1 VTKIRGDPRFVKEI
15 RARSA
20 FRRRGSAPDP
30 RFVEEG
36 PRQIR
41 VPLAQSASIRVLER
55 RSIITPVTRSASAAI
70 ICVLAAITLIA
81 REPLFDRLLLIAPAA
96 PGGGWDQTARALQQV
111 FEAEGLVRVTEVQ
124 NVPGAA
130 GTIGLAQFADTQ
142 RASGRALLVSGL
154 VMLGATLWN
163 ASPVSLDQATPIA
176 RLTGEYE
183 VVAVPATSPY
193 RELRDLVD
201 ALRRHPEGISWGGG
215 SAGGTD
221 HILAGLIAEAARVD
235 PRRVN
240 YIAFS
245 GGGEAVAAVLGSNV
259 TAGVSGYSEFA
270 PHVESGRLRVLAI
283 SARSRVPGI
292 DAPTLQEQG
301 LSVELVNWRAV
312 VGPPGMSD
320 DDKARLTD
328 VVARAA
334 RSARWQR
341 ILADRGWADAYLDGD
356 AFARYLT
363 SERLRLEPVVARLRG
378 PSATAPVAAGQHIFP
393 VAVFTGAAGVMA
405 MLLVQWRRGSAGGRA
420 ADDHP
425 PANRRAIAR
434 MVAGL
439 VLFVV
444 LLEPLGFIVAAAAL
458 FICAASAF
466 GAPSIRA
473 GVVGVVLCA
482 IVYLAFTRGLD
493 LTLPSGAAWAWMR

>member
-1 VTKIRGDPRFVKEI
+1 M
-15 RARSA
+15 
-20 FRRRGSAPDP
+20 
-30 RFVEEG
+30 
-36 PRQIR
+36 
-41 VPLAQSASIRVLER
+41 
-55 RSIITPVTRSASAAI
+55 
-70 ICVLAAITLIA
+70 
-81 REPLFDRLLLIAPAA
+81 FDRLLIIAPAA
-96 PGGGWDQTARALQQV
+96 PGGGWDQTARVLQQV
-111 FEAEGLVRVTEVQ
+111 LEAEGLVRVTEVQ

-130 GTIGLAQFADTQ
+130 GTIGLAQFVDTQ
-142 RASGRALLVSGL
+142 RGSGRALLVSGL

-183 VVAVPATSPY
+183 VVAVPAASPY
-193 RELRDLVD
+193 RDMRSLVD
-201 ALRRHPEGISWGGG
+201 AIRQHPEAVSWGGG

-259 TAGVSGYSEFA
+259 TVGISGYSEFA
-270 PHVESGRLRVLAI
+270 PQVESGRLRILAI

-301 LSVELVNWRAV
+301 LGVELVNWRAV
-312 VGPPGMSD
+312 MGPPGIPD
-320 DDKARLTD
+320 DDKARLTE

-334 RSARWQR
+334 RSGRWKK

-356 AFARYLT
+356 AFARYLK

-378 PSATAPVAAGQHIFP
+378 PGAAAPVAAGQHIFP
-393 VAVFTGAAGVMA
+393 VVVFTGAVGVIA
-405 MLLVQWRRGSAGGRA
+405 MLLFQWRRGVARGNDAG
-420 ADDHP
+420 DHP
-425 PANRRAIAR
+425 TANRRAIAR
-434 MVAGL
+434 MLAGL

-444 LLEPLGFIVAAAAL
+444 LLEPLGFVVAATAL

-466 GAPSIRA
+466 GAPSIRS